1 MALQGTNSKST
12 WKLDGWK
19 MNPSFLGQ
27 KAYFQV
33 RSVSSLEGTWIH
45 LLIDNFLRARWKFLL
60 QRYGHGHFCR
70 EACDFPTCLGGL
82 GVTQI
87 LPKWVLKYHNFVWY
101 MMFLQISHMLV
112 WKPYVLVL
120 VNVIVVPPATRLA
133 LWWECLWW
141 PLFLLGHDVPWHFS

>member
-12 WKLDGWK
+12 WKL
-19 MNPSFLGQ
+19 MLGRWTRPFG
-27 KAYFQV
+27 AFGPIFRL
-33 RSVSSLEGTWIH
+33 RSVSSLQGTWIH
-45 LLIDNFLRARWKFLL
+45 LLIHNCLRARWKFLL

-70 EACDFPTCLGGL
+70 EACVFPTCLGGL

-112 WKPYVLVL
+112 WKPYV
-120 VNVIVVPPATRLA
+120 IVVPPATRLA

-141 PLFLLGHDVPWHFS
+141 PLFLLGHDVPWHFSSKGSE